1 MRSSRSNL
9 LLGCVLLCSASLLYL
24 GMSGIDC
31 PPKSHR
37 YRWMELNLG
46 SGNQSLSLTERF
58 PEDTPIIFIGGFPRS
73 GTTLMRVMLDAH
85 NAVRCGEETR
95 VIPRLLAMRATWS
108 RSVKERIRLDEA
120 GVTDQVLDSAVRA
133 FLLEVI
139 VGHGEPAPRLCN
151 KDPFALK
158 SLSYLARLF
167 PKAKFVLMLRDGR
180 ATVHSMISRKVTIS
194 GFDLTSYRD
203 CLTKW
208 SSAVETMFSQCQAA
222 GEARCLPVRYEQLV
236 LHPEEEMRKLLHF
249 LELQWDPSVLH
260 HEELIG
266 KAGGVSLS
274 KVERSTDQ
282 VMKPVNTE
290 ALSKWVGHIPSD
302 VISDMAEIA
311 PMLARLGYDPHA
323 NPPDYTRPEPKVPP
337 FNYSQRPPL
346 VSRQYNITQQG
357 AHRESTSVCIGWD
370 REATLPCC
378 WVALA
383 PSGRMA
389 PLSCTSSCRGNTW
402 RTGRDAQTVGKT
414 TK

>member
-1 MRSSRSNL
+1 MRTTRSSL
-9 LLGCVLLCSASLLYL
+9 LLGCVLFCSASLLYL
-24 GMSGIDC
+24 GMSGIEC

-46 SGNQSLSLTERF
+46 SANQSLSLTEHF
-58 PEDTPIIFIGGFPRS
+58 PEDTPLIFIGGFPRS

-108 RSVKERIRLDEA
+108 RSVKERMRLDEA

-158 SLSYLARLF
+158 SLSYLSRIF

-194 GFDLTSYRD
+194 GFDLSSYRD

-208 SSAVETMFSQCQAA
+208 SSAVETMFSQCHAA
-222 GEARCLPVRYEQLV
+222 GESRCLPVRYEQLV
-236 LHPEEEMRKLLHF
+236 LHVEEEMRKLLHF
-249 LELQWDPSVLH
+249 LELQWDPAVLH

-282 VMKPVNTE
+282 VMKPVNTD

-323 NPPDYTRPEPKVPP
+323 NPPDYTRPEPTL
-337 FNYSQRPPL
+337 FNDSQNL
-346 VSRQYNITQQG
+346 K
-357 AHRESTSVCIGWD
+357 
-370 REATLPCC
+370 ATETPH
-378 WVALA
+378 
-383 PSGRMA
+383 PS
-389 PLSCTSSCRGNTW
+389 
-402 RTGRDAQTVGKT
+402 
-414 TK
+414 